1 MPRLSRAAAQ
11 EREARIVDLAEKLFV
26 RNGYDN
32 TTVDQIVSAM
42 KLAKGTYYYHFDSK
56 EDLLIAV
63 SDKLISDTSNKLVAV
78 YNQKQEDII
87 WRIRNVLK
95 TYQDDF
101 YRNKDIWTHVYHWRN
116 AALYSRVAH
125 ICTKRFTPILEDML
139 VEAKAAG
146 KIDIPHP
153 HETAESLLVLFD
165 LATRQLCAKTDHA
178 RRVRIF
184 ETLRFLLGQIL
195 CEECIPEFAQEQE
208 ENVRRAAVKARRRSG
223 RSIGARP

>member
-11 EREARIVDLAEKLFV
+11 ERESRIVELAEKLFV

-32 TTVDQIVSAM
+32 TTVDQIVGEM
-42 KLAKGTYYYHFDSK
+42 RLAKGTYYYHFRSK

-63 SDKLISDTSNKLVAV
+63 SDKLISDTSNRLAAV
-78 YNQKQEDII
+78 YNQKNEDIV

-101 YRNKDIWTHVYHWRN
+101 YRNKHIWTHVYHWRN
-116 AALYSRVAH
+116 AVLYNRVAH
-125 ICTKRFTPILEDML
+125 IGTKRFTPILEDL
-139 VEAKAAG
+139 LAEAKVAG
-146 KIDIPHP
+146 KIDVPHP

-165 LATRQLCAKTDHA
+165 LASRQLCAKTDHA

-184 ETLRFLLGQIL
+184 ETLRFLLEKTL
-195 CEECIPEFAQEQE
+195 CKECIPEFAQEQE
-208 ENVRRAAVKARRRSG
+208 EEVRRARVKARRRSG
-223 RSIGARP
+223 RSNGARP